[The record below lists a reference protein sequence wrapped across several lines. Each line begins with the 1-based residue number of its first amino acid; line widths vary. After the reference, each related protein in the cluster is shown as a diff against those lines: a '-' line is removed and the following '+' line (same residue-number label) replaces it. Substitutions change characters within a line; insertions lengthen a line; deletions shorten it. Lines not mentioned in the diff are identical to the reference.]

1 MSRAE
6 VSHQRYYYRHCGNQ
20 SRCRPRA
27 CQHQRDEGN
36 ECNPKIG
43 AECGITVAPQR
54 DIEVVL
60 QPAGERHMPPAP
72 KLLRVLRL
80 VGRVE
85 VPRQVEA
92 HQHRH
97 ADGYIRV
104 AGEVGI
110 HLQRV
115 GKERKQILKAAEQ
128 QWVIKHAVYKVHC
141 QVIAQ
146 YDFLR
151 QSVEYPKDRHPEL
164 PTAEVERLVQLWNEL
179 FRADYRARH

>member
-1 MSRAE
+1 
-6 VSHQRYYYRHCGNQ
+6 
-20 SRCRPRA
+20 
-27 CQHQRDEGN
+27 
-36 ECNPKIG
+36 
-43 AECGITVAPQR
+43 
-54 DIEVVL
+54 
-60 QPAGERHMPPAP
+60 MPPAP

-128 QWVIKHAVYKVHC
+128 QWVIKHAVDEVHC

-179 FRADYRARH
+179 FRADYRTSH